1 MPAPLEMTPEH
12 WQHVL
17 SVYAKHDGHQ
27 HAVAEELGWGRKRVQ
42 RVWNRGYPSLGFPP
56 VQQVLARDATAAAEI
71 RAERERILRDTEV
84 QERAEQLMAA
94 ATQKAPLSDDEQRRI
109 AVMVERENERA
120 RARADAVKAR
130 GEEAALISASRRNA
144 IALNAVT
151 AQVLRGAVALSS
163 EIQQALEAEAQQPSL
178 SLAQQLG
185 LIRQAAQVAR
195 FNAEAG
201 LQAVKSE
208 RMVLGDP
215 IVAESADDEQADD
228 LQDASRWIETT
239 MRALHRAKQRGLVAT
254 ATLSATI
261 AAQPEPQRS
270 REPIEPGTVEVVS
283 PGRHGGMV
291 QLPSAREERERA
303 RVRTRAQGRLHLVP
317 GETGGEEHG

>member
-1 MPAPLEMTPEH
+1 MPPPIEMTPEF

-17 SVYAKHDGHQ
+17 AVYAKHDGHQ
-27 HAVAEELGWGRKRVQ
+27 HAVAEELSWGLKRVQ

-84 QERAEQLMAA
+84 EDRAQQLMAA
-94 ATQKAPLSDDEQRRI
+94 ATQKAPLSDDDQQRI
-109 AVMVERENERA
+109 AAMVERENERA

-151 AQVLRGAVALSS
+151 AQVLRGAVALAAK
-163 EIQQALEAEAQQPSL
+163 IQHALEAEAQQPSL

-215 IVAESADDEQADD
+215 ITAESEGDEQVDGD

-261 AAQPEPQRS
+261 AAQPPQLHK
-270 REPIEPGTVEVVS
+270 PIEPGKVEVVS
-283 PGRHGGMV
+283 PGSQGGMAR
-291 QLPSAREERERA
+291 LPSAQDERA
-303 RVRTRAQGRLHLVP
+303 RARMRPRTHGRLHVVP
-317 GETGGEEHG
+317 RGKGDSGHG